1 MSINIII
8 IISASEAAQF
18 AKSALHVYSFIVNSL
33 LLLLF
38 VLLAL
43 ILLLLFISFQM
54 LAINFHEKISYWTAV
69 LNFCSS

>member
-18 AKSALHVYSFIVNSL
+18 AKSALHVYSFIVNS